1 MGKFAINWLLKDY
14 KIKNK
19 KNWLWEGYKYNRA
32 EKSMKLSS
40 QRERGKKKKTLDE
53 MGFFLPC
60 KIWTLNYSSLNTE
73 FMVLEIL
80 LCLEILSK
88 VIGDC
93 DLQGC
98 FN

>member
-40 QRERGKKKKTLDE
+40 QREREKKKKNT
-53 MGFFLPC
+53 GRNGVF
-60 KIWTLNYSSLNTE
+60 SS
-73 FMVLEIL
+73 M
-80 LCLEILSK
+80 
-88 VIGDC
+88 
-93 DLQGC
+93 
-98 FN
+98 